1 MHVHVIKWVFF
12 CWLSPSTI
20 PSRFFKSFMKPF
32 RNLKHLPNYWNKNA
46 VWSTHRCNF
55 VNWTCGCLSI
65 MVFWISK
72 IYIDTWIVVLFK
84 WLQISLKTI
93 YFKVDLTNLKAY
105 QDKNRV
111 EVEVKPNFLLKRLT
125 RGCCLN
131 FRRINHWIF
140 NLTYWCEIWMTGGK
154 NARLCFIHYVISTYY
169 IFLICRYPAI
179 FCHFFEMWERE
190 EKRVTFWFLFC
201 FGKPGEGTLF
211 QNRTYKMFNKIS
223 FA

>member
-93 YFKVDLTNLKAY
+93 YFKVDLTNL
-105 QDKNRV
+105 N
-111 EVEVKPNFLLKRLT
+111 KPQ
-125 RGCCLN
+125 
-131 FRRINHWIF
+131 
-140 NLTYWCEIWMTGGK
+140 
-154 NARLCFIHYVISTYY
+154 
-169 IFLICRYPAI
+169 ICRFLPYF
-179 FCHFFEMWERE
+179 FC
-190 EKRVTFWFLFC
+190 K
-201 FGKPGEGTLF
+201 
-211 QNRTYKMFNKIS
+211 QNRSIFILIPTKRRLFSKLM
-223 FA
+223 